1 MKNAMKKLMS
11 LMLVAVLLV
20 SAMPFAASADEAA
33 PAVPTILL
41 HVNGAE
47 VNRVEGSVGSTAS
60 YADCLAVAGVDL
72 SAVEVTDASWKK
84 HGGEWAALTGGVIL
98 DEAAFYY
105 VYIETAPKA
114 AAPAPEETPAPE
126 ATPAVYNLS
135 IDVNGVQKV
144 LTSGT
149 TTSYEECLASAGID
163 TSKVKVTEA
172 VYQYTQADGRVPNF
186 NFGPGDVITL
196 TADTRVYFF
205 TEAKTNSGSTNN
217 TTNNGVVGEEWMKDI
232 WLYIYV
238 NNDIVQPA
246 KRVLLNN
253 YTIVN
258 DYVLSKAEIMTVVD
272 DYYAAA
278 NANTGIVWKGA
289 YRETTNITALDF
301 VAGRDETP
309 ITGLDVDR
317 SLNTV
322 VIKVRVTGVNAI
334 GGGVADSSNPKTG
347 DSIYTAMVVMGISA
361 ASLAAVMYFYN
372 KKRMA
377 I

>member
-1 MKNAMKKLMS
+1 MQVAQEVQSAVKESIQTMTG
-11 LMLVAVLLV
+11 VAV
-20 SAMPFAASADEAA
+20 A
-33 PAVPTILL
+33 
-41 HVNGAE
+41 
-47 VNRVEGSVGSTAS
+47 
-60 YADCLAVAGVDL
+60 
-72 SAVEVTDASWKK
+72 
-84 HGGEWAALTGGVIL
+84 
-98 DEAAFYY
+98 
-105 VYIETAPKA
+105 
-114 AAPAPEETPAPE
+114 
-126 ATPAVYNLS
+126 
-135 IDVNGVQKV
+135 
-144 LTSGT
+144 
-149 TTSYEECLASAGID
+149 
-163 TSKVKVTEA
+163 
-172 VYQYTQADGRVPNF
+172 RVP
-186 NFGPGDVITL
+186 GYGDVIFGMDANQNVT
-196 TADTRVYFF
+196 
-205 TEAKTNSGSTNN
+205 
-217 TTNNGVVGEEWMKDI
+217 
-232 WLYIYV
+232 
-238 NNDIVQPA
+238 
-246 KRVLLNN
+246 
-253 YTIVN
+253 
-258 DYVLSKAEIMTVVD
+258 EIMTVVD